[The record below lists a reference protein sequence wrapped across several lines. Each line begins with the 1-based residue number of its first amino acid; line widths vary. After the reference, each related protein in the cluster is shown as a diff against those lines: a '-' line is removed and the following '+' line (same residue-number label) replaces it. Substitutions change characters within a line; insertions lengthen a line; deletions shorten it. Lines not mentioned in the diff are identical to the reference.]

1 MGAIAGIRYK
11 KKDAD
16 GNLKE
21 AIQSMLDAMKHRS
34 PKYKIGM
41 TNFGWAYG
49 VRYSA
54 FSTPINS
61 IANDDQR
68 DISVIIDGDIFNVVD
83 GEKKDQTICN
93 DAAIILELYKKY
105 GESLSEKIDGS
116 YAIAI
121 WDGMLKKVVLIR
133 DRVGSKPIF
142 YEKQDEYIIFASEI
156 KAILA
161 TRLSQKSIDLVA
173 LNNFLSYWYVPNP
186 DTLFK
191 SIKQVRPG
199 HMLVVED
206 ASIIEKP
213 YWQFKYRKDTKDIG
227 EHQYKERFLEIFGNA
242 VKRRQS
248 KYPDCGAFLSGGL
261 DTSGVVAVMRKFRT
275 SSFKVFTGGFKE
287 EKYNEIGDAKVV
299 ADHLDL
305 DHHSVIVKLEKDF
318 PQLLEKI
325 VWYHDAPFVDTSAIP
340 SYFAAKLAKE
350 HVDVVL
356 TGDFP
361 DQLMGGSGH
370 HVSFMSRCQSD
381 PFIYGLL
388 RNKMFNYIVTR
399 MPWSSGSTSTIDRLK
414 RMIYRETFP
423 LEEQRIIM
431 NMPVPE
437 LLKRCLYSPEMK
449 KINRENNPLNYA
461 RSLYR
466 EVDDYGLLDKLLYF
480 DTLSYATDDL
490 MVKVDRMTAAHGLIA
505 VSPFHDLEL
514 IEFIAALPEQY
525 KMKNFVGKYIMKEA
539 LRPMLPEYT
548 LNKKKKGFDM
558 PVEEWLVKNNGQY
571 VKEILLDAKT
581 LNRGYF
587 NKTYLIK
594 MVENFLKMKTDYASG
609 NSATIISLI
618 TLELWHRLF
627 IDG

>member
-1 MGAIAGIRYK
+1 MGGIAGIRYFVDSQK
-11 KKDAD
+11 FDAQE
-16 GNLKE
+16 LLE
-21 AIQSMLDAMKHRS
+21 AMLETIQHRAPYS
-34 PKYKIGM
+34 QMHNSHEGIS
-41 TNFGWAYG
+41 FG
-49 VRYSA
+49 VRYHHLEKLSGA
-54 FSTPINS
+54 MVYDK
-61 IANDDQR
+61 AR
-68 DISVIIDGDIFNVVD
+68 DILAIVD
-83 GEKKDQTICN
+83 GTILNYREDYGFKGQFNN
-93 DAAIILELYKKY
+93 DAEIILKLYKKE
-105 GESLSEKIDGS
+105 GDNFLNNIDGQ

-121 WDGMLKKVVLIR
+121 WDGKEKRLLLAR
-133 DRVGSKPIF
+133 DRVGCKPLF
-142 YEKQDEYIIFASEI
+142 YTTFDNGVVFASEI

-161 TRLSQKSIDLVA
+161 TKLCPKSVDLIA

-186 DTLFK
+186 DTLLN
-191 SIKQVRPG
+191 SLKQVRPG
-199 HMLVVED
+199 HLLLIEGGN
-206 ASIIEKP
+206 IIEKS
-213 YWQFKYRKDTKDIG
+213 YWKFTYKQDEKDHG
-227 EHQYKERFLEIFGNA
+227 EAYYKEKFLEVFINS
-242 VKRRQS
+242 VSRCIKR
-248 KYPDCGAFLSGGL
+248 YPDCGAFLSGGL
-261 DTSGVVAVMRKFRT
+261 DSSSVVAVMHELKQAP
-275 SSFKVFTGGFKE
+275 FKVFTGGFKE
-287 EKYNEIGDAKVV
+287 EQYNEIGDAKVV

-305 DHHSVIVKLEKDF
+305 DHHSVIVELQKDL

-370 HVSFMSRCQSD
+370 HVAFMSRCQSD

-437 LLKRCLYSPEMK
+437 LLKRCLYSSEMK
-449 KINRENNPLNYA
+449 KMNRENNPLNYA
-461 RSLYR
+461 RSLYQ

-514 IEFIAALPEQY
+514 IEFIAALPEKY
-525 KMKNFVGKYIMKEA
+525 KMKNFVGKYIMREA

-587 NKTYLIK
+587 NKVFMAR
-594 MVENFLKMKTDYASG
+594 MVEDFLNMKTDYASG
-609 NSATIISLI
+609 SAATIISLL
-618 TLELWHRLF
+618 TCELWHRIF
-627 IDG
+627 VDA